1 MAWKYKQEYVADGDV
16 VEPSEWRVNINE
28 TVSEINGFLDTD
40 NIKRDAIT
48 RPIIKRNTFTRVYSN
63 DVTTNMSVPDGL
75 IALYKFIILML
86 VALRCQPS
94 LLVSD
99 QQVCLQLILKSK
111 TYLA

>member
-63 DVTTNMSVPDGL
+63 DVTTNMSYVFNHERAGWVDRAVQVYNTDVGSSTMSTEPVGVGSAGMSS
-75 IALYKFIILML
+75 IKF
-86 VALRCQPS
+86 
-94 LLVSD
+94 
-99 QQVCLQLILKSK
+99 
-111 TYLA
+111 